1 MSKDIVSW
9 MLCPMTSGFQE
20 RKVYLVCAAVPVGV
34 ILGKLVR
41 YLTKPQYLRALGNYW
56 LTPWTVP
63 PDHFSRPVFFFFFCS
78 SAVLRAAHRDV
89 RTLQQEMMRSTD
101 VLETAKAG
109 KGGRPISNNKAFLS
123 I

>member
-1 MSKDIVSW
+1 

-20 RKVYLVCAAVPVGV
+20 RKVYLGCAAVPVGI
-34 ILGKLVR
+34 ILGKLAR
-41 YLTKPQYLRALGNYW
+41 YLTKPQYLRALENYW

-63 PDHFSRPVFFFFFCS
+63 PDHFSRPVFFYS

-101 VLETAKAG
+101 VLETALTAK
-109 KGGRPISNNKAFLS
+109 SW
-123 I
+123 